1 MDAGGEQRMRK
12 SKDVWEAARLEY
24 ITSECSQRDIAE
36 KYEISETAVKNRA
49 LKEQWLKER
58 EKYKRKLT
66 AEVTKKLAEK
76 QAKKFIQL
84 SAGAENLAKVANK
97 KSRAI
102 LNAAKAAEKAGDPVA
117 WRGIKAKEILQ
128 LAETTKKLTET
139 MILIHGKPQNDTD
152 DNTIRVILG
161 GDAEEYAK

>member
-1 MDAGGEQRMRK
+1 MRQ

-24 ITSECSQRDIAE
+24 ITSECSQRDISE
-36 KYEISETAVKNRA
+36 KYNISETAIKNRA
-49 LKEQWLKER
+49 VKEHWLKER
-58 EKYKRKLT
+58 EKYRRKLT

-76 QAKKFIQL
+76 QAKKYIQL
-84 SAGAENLAKVANK
+84 SAGAENLAKIANK

-102 LNAAKAAEKAGDPVA
+102 LQAAKTAEKAGDPDA
-117 WRGIKAKEILQ
+117 WKGIKAKEILQ

-139 MILIHGKPQNDTD
+139 MMLIHGKPQNDTD

-161 GDAEEYAK
+161 GDAEEYAV